1 MTTGATAWL
10 ELARAGWDQASVR
23 TLEAAAAQVPGGDAG
38 RRSTTDELLAAVD
51 LALEAA
57 DGEAALALLA
67 VLAARGP
74 LDPDRVRRTLPFV
87 PDPALVPPL
96 VGAAGGDRAA
106 LLLGAIDDG
115 ALLLE
120 DRVTACGLLVLLCE
134 QEQRPLPDEVTVEL
148 RLVTHEQLDADTGD
162 LLGALASGID
172 DQDLH
177 ACAGQWLERGK
188 RLRGGYLSRLKK
200 ELARPLRAALPEDGR
215 VEGDGQPLEAAARV
229 GRNDACPCGSGKK
242 FKKCCEGKAPAAAP
256 AAAKSEAKRPETK
269 RGRLPRPLTSEA
281 LLNVRAADLV
291 AFDPAGRTEEE
302 LSLIL
307 REAMARRLWATAE
320 RAAEAHAGVVT
331 PQRLDDVRVEL
342 MDVAAG
348 ARQKELVLRLRDR
361 LAPELREQVEL
372 EVDLVA
378 RLIPPGPDLQAL
390 EAAARQA
397 VEEEEAPYASELAR
411 LLLPHLPATGV
422 LLARGAL
429 HPARVAE
436 SDGLLDEIEFARDR
450 LLVPASDPWAT
461 LFDRMTGRGRRKG
474 KLVRLPGA
482 ASIADEEEDE
492 ADEEEETTDALRER
506 LRMQA
511 ARIEGLE
518 ADLAAARAA
527 QPVEKRKRA
536 AAPRASAAQLAKL
549 KERNEKLE
557 AVIEE
562 GKEERRQLREEL
574 EALREAQAA
583 APSEPRAEEGPAE
596 AEDPAEGDAI
606 PALASRPT
614 LLPVF
619 SDVAARRLAEAD
631 RTLARTS
638 LRVVLGLASGD
649 PSVWGQAK
657 RLQARDVMS
666 ARAGI
671 HYRVLFR
678 VTDTRL
684 DVLTIINRKELDAT
698 LRKL

>member
-1 MTTGATAWL
+1 VTTSATAWL

-23 TLEAAAAQVPGGDAG
+23 TLEAAAAQLPGGEAG
-38 RRSTTDELLAAVD
+38 RQSADELLQAVD

-67 VLAARGP
+67 VLARRGP
-74 LDPDRVRRTLPFV
+74 LDPERVRRTLPFV

-96 VGAAGGDRAA
+96 VGAAGGDRVA

-120 DRVTACGLLVLLCE
+120 DRVTACALVAHLCE
-134 QEQRPLPDEVTVEL
+134 LEARPLPDEVTVEL

-162 LLGALASGID
+162 ALGAVAAGID

-188 RLRGGYLSRLKK
+188 RLRSGYLGRLRK
-200 ELARPLRAALPEDGR
+200 ELARPLMSALPEDGR
-215 VEGDGQPLEAAARV
+215 VEGDGQPLEAEARV

-242 FKKCCEGKAPAAAP
+242 FKKCCEGKAPVAAP
-256 AAAKSEAKRPETK
+256 AAPGAKAEGKRP
-269 RGRLPRPLTSEA
+269 GRLPRPLTPEA

-291 AFDPAGRTEEE
+291 AFDPAGRSTDE
-302 LSLIL
+302 LALL
-307 REAMARRLWATAE
+307 FREAMARRLWSTAE
-320 RAAEAHAGVVT
+320 RAVEAHAPLVE
-331 PQRLDDVRVEL
+331 PQRLDDLRVEL

-348 ARQKELVLRLRDR
+348 ARQKEFVLRLRDR
-361 LAPELREQVEL
+361 LAPDLREQVEL

-378 RLIPPGPDLQAL
+378 RLIPPGADLLAL

-397 VEEEEAPYASELAR
+397 VEEEEAPFASELAR
-411 LLLPHLPATGV
+411 LLLPHLPATGL

-461 LFDRMTGRGRRKG
+461 LFDRMTGRGRRQG

-492 ADEEEETTDALRER
+492 QDEEEETTEALRER

-511 ARIEGLE
+511 AHIAELE
-518 ADLAAARAA
+518 ADLAKARAA
-527 QPVEKRKRA
+527 APAEKRKRT

-549 KERNEKLE
+549 KEKNEKLE

-562 GKEERRQLREEL
+562 GKEERRQLRDEL

-583 APSEPRAEEGPAE
+583 TPAEPRADDAPAE
-596 AEDPAEGDAI
+596 AEDPAEGEAM
-606 PALASRPT
+606 PALATRPT

-671 HYRVLFR
+671 HFRVLFR
-678 VTDTRL
+678 VNDERL

>member
-1 MTTGATAWL
+1 MSGGGPAAWL

-23 TLEAAAAQVPGGDAG
+23 TLEAAAAKA
-38 RRSTTDELLAAVD
+38 STDELLLAVD

-67 VLAARGP
+67 VLHGRGP

-96 VGAAGGDRAA
+96 VGAAGGDRVA

-120 DRVTACGLLVLLCE
+120 DRVTACALLAHLCE
-134 QEQRPLPDEVTVEL
+134 QEGRPLPDEVTVEL

-162 LLGALASGID
+162 ALGAVAAGID
-172 DQDLH
+172 DADLH
-177 ACAGQWLERGK
+177 ACAGQWLERGR
-188 RLRGGYLSRLKK
+188 RLRSGYLGRLRK
-200 ELARPLRAALPEDGR
+200 ELARPLRSALPEDGR
-215 VEGDGQPLEAAARV
+215 LQGDGQPLEAEARV

-256 AAAKSEAKRPETK
+256 AATAPKA
-269 RGRLPRPLTSEA
+269 GRLPRPLTSDA

-291 AFDPAGRTEEE
+291 AFDAAGRSTDE
-302 LSLIL
+302 LGLL
-307 REAMARRLWATAE
+307 FREAMARRLWATAE
-320 RAAEAHAGVVT
+320 RAVEAHAPLVE
-331 PQRLDDVRVEL
+331 PKQLDDLRVEL

-378 RLIPPGPDLQAL
+378 RLLPPGPDLQAL

-411 LLLPHLPATGV
+411 LLLPHLPATGL

-450 LLVPASDPWAT
+450 LLVPAGDPWAT

-482 ASIADEEEDE
+482 ASIAEEEEE
-492 ADEEEETTDALRER
+492 ADEEEETTEALRER

-527 QPVEKRKRA
+527 APAEKKKRA
-536 AAPRASAAQLAKL
+536 SAPRASALQLAKL
-549 KERNEKLE
+549 KEKNEKLE

-574 EALREAQAA
+574 EALREARATSAQAA
-583 APSEPRAEEGPAE
+583 PARAEEEPAE
-596 AEDPAEGDAI
+596 ADDPAEGEAV
-606 PALASRPT
+606 PALATRPT

-678 VTDTRL
+678 VNDERL